1 MATTVRVMS
10 GQKCVCYSP
19 EYRADALSLAE
30 RVGVAAA
37 PPWPVFVCRVYLSID
52 EQRRRMTDA

>member
-1 MATTVRVMS
+1 MATTVKVMS

-30 RVGVAAA
+30 RIGVAAA
-37 PPWPVFVCRVYLSID
+37 PRGLCLYAVYIYPVTSKGGV
-52 EQRRRMTDA
+52 